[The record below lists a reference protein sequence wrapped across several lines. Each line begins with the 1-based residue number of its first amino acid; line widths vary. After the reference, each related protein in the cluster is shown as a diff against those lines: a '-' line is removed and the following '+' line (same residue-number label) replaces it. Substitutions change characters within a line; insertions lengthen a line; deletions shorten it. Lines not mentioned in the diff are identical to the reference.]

1 MAGDL
6 KFPDDFLWGTATS
19 PTQIEG
25 HVANEWTDYVAS
37 DGGHCRVACN
47 HYHRYEE
54 DVDWMAELGVNAY
67 RLGIEWS
74 RLQAAP
80 FAPLNQKELERYVH
94 LLACLKAANIT
105 PMVVLHHFSN
115 PSWITAQDGWLNP
128 ATVPAFVDYVAKL
141 APALKERVWLWNT
154 FNEPDTYASLTYL
167 LGGFP
172 PFHKWRL
179 LAYRKTIKHMAEAH
193 VRASEIIRRE
203 GNGGQTPEIG
213 IAKNWT
219 FFGAFQKH
227 ALWDRL
233 LAAISH
239 HTFNRFVLDTF
250 LGGRCRAAST
260 FLGVNY
266 YGLARFK
273 NFEPLVPAGGA
284 CPKELAQLD
293 VVCDDMF
300 ERHPA
305 GLGVILRNF
314 HRQYGLPLYITE
326 HGAASSN
333 EDFRIRDLTRHL
345 STLCSAMSDG
355 VDVRGFFYWS
365 LLDNFEWQFG
375 YSKKFGLLA
384 VDFNDEKLP
393 RKMTRVGEFYRAIC
407 RARAVTTAPG
417 SDECRVTSAESE
429 EIASP
434 VTHHSSRA

>member
-1 MAGDL
+1 MSDVL
-6 KFPDDFLWGTATS
+6 RFPEDFLWGTATS

-25 HVANEWTDYVAS
+25 HVTNEWTDYVAS

-54 DVDWMAELGVNAY
+54 DMDWMAELGVNAY
-67 RLGIEWS
+67 RMGIEWS

-94 LLACLKAANIT
+94 LLDCLKAANIT

-115 PSWITAQDGWLNP
+115 PRWITSHGGWLNP
-128 ATVPAFVDYVAKL
+128 ATVSAFVDYVTKL
-141 APALKERVWLWNT
+141 VSALKERVYLWNT

-179 LAYRKTIKHMAEAH
+179 WSYRKVIKHMAGAH

-203 GNGGQTPEIG
+203 GNDGRTPEIG

-219 FFGAFQKH
+219 FFGSFQKY
-227 ALWDRL
+227 AFWDRL

-239 HTFNRFVLDTF
+239 HTFNHFVLDAF
-250 LGGRCRAAST
+250 LGGPRREAST

-273 NFEPLVPAGGA
+273 NFEPMVPAGGA
-284 CPKELAQLD
+284 CPKELAQLS

-300 ERHPA
+300 ERYPA
-305 GLGVILRNF
+305 GLGIILRNF
-314 HRQYGLPLYITE
+314 HRRYGLPLYITE
-326 HGAASSN
+326 HGAASGDD
-333 EDFRIRDLTRHL
+333 EFRIRDLTRHL
-345 STLCSAMSDG
+345 SALRSAMSDG

-375 YSKKFGLLA
+375 YSKKFGLLT

-393 RKMTRVGEFYRAIC
+393 RKMTRVGEFYRGIC
-407 RARAVTTAPG
+407 RERAVATAPEN
-417 SDECRVTSAESE
+417 SRV
-429 EIASP
+429 P
-434 VTHHSSRA
+434 VW